1 MKEYELLYLLKDL
14 EKNIALFLIKDKP
27 DCCKLQQPTPT
38 QIQIVNYILK
48 HDEEN
53 IYQKDIEK
61 SLNLSRAT
69 LSGVL
74 NTMEK
79 HGMIKRVV
87 NTTDLRSKKIVLNE
101 ETKNIF
107 EKSRQRLS
115 EAEKILIE
123 NVNKKELETFLS
135 VLNKMKENINKQNNN
150 ERMIKHDKI
159 N

>member
-1 MKEYELLYLLKDL
+1 MKEHELLYQLKEL
-14 EKNIALFLIKDKP
+14 EKNIVFFLTKDKLV
-27 DCCKLQQPTPT
+27 CHKLPPPTPT

-48 HDEEN
+48 HNKED

-79 HGMIKRVV
+79 NNIIKRVI
-87 NTTDLRSKKIVLNE
+87 NSNDLRSKKIILNE
-101 ETKNIF
+101 EAKVVF
-107 EKSRQRLS
+107 ERSKKRLF

-123 NVNKKELETFLS
+123 NINQKEMETFLD

-150 ERMIKHDKI
+150 ERMINNDKI